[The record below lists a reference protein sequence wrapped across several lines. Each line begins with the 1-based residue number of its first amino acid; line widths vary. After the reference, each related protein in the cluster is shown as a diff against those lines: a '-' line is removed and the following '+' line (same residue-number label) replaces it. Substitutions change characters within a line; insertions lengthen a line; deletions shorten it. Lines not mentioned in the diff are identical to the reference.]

1 MPPRST
7 DKAAELQALTLQSYK
22 RLYAS
27 IKGGF
32 VLPPDYP
39 GHTHAW
45 VALDAGLNICSL
57 CGAEHICFQGTCQA
71 VEMEHSEEVC
81 SISGCVIRVSAL
93 KPEWNSVERVCSPSA
108 STTPG
113 LKKGQSLA
121 LIARRTNT
129 IHDTVT
135 SVVREI
141 LDSPKTAQC
150 LAEEQE
156 RDHARRLACLAKVI
170 REMGHEQEG
179 GTLHRPNMLEM
190 EAKISFQ
197 CRKCRVSAPRGKPH
211 VFLGIKRRVIR
222 VCIDNICSLLQNHGG
237 QRVERQLQNAS
248 RGREL
253 ICSLLYL
260 MRSGVCMRNQ
270 TVLQKMEVLN
280 DMLPLQSF
288 LPTVFQIRSKSICEG
303 TPLLSSAACRR

>member
-1 MPPRST
+1 VST
-7 DKAAELQALTLQSYK
+7 PAA
-22 RLYAS
+22 AS
-27 IKGGF
+27 
-32 VLPPDYP
+32 
-39 GHTHAW
+39 
-45 VALDAGLNICSL
+45 
-57 CGAEHICFQGTCQA
+57 
-71 VEMEHSEEVC
+71 
-81 SISGCVIRVSAL
+81 
-93 KPEWNSVERVCSPSA
+93 
-108 STTPG
+108 G

-121 LIARRTNT
+121 LVARRTNT

-150 LAEEQE
+150 LAEERE

-170 REMGHEQEG
+170 RDMAHEDG
-179 GTLHRPNMLEM
+179 GTLHRPNLLDL

-211 VFLGIKRRVIR
+211 VFMGIKRRVMR

-303 TPLLSSAACRR
+303 ARPSSLLLFFGADAQMLGQAKTWSSSICAGPSFVFFTPDHNM